1 MRTSE
6 RPNPRGR
13 VQPAHGTRRHE
24 DLRDARERARPGAAT
39 TERVESDASNVSARG
54 RRRGETAS
62 FEGAASA
69 GERLQKVLASVG
81 VSSRRAGEELIRTGR
96 VRVNGK
102 VVQQV
107 GSRVDPSRD
116 RIEVDGRELQLQ
128 RRVPHYQLLNKPV
141 GVVTTAH
148 DPQGRPTVL
157 DLVETPYRLFP
168 VGRLDLD
175 SEGLVLLTDDGQ
187 LTFRLT
193 HARYDVEKQYHAQ
206 VTCRDLDHRRLDQ
219 LRRGVTLDDGPAHA
233 VDARIV
239 RTTPAGTWVSVVLTE
254 GRNRQVRRMLAAIGC
269 PVVRLR
275 RVRLGPLLLGRLP
288 PGAHRALRPAEVAA
302 LRRAAGLE
310 PSSV

>member
-1 MRTSE
+1 
-6 RPNPRGR
+6 
-13 VQPAHGTRRHE
+13 
-24 DLRDARERARPGAAT
+24 
-39 TERVESDASNVSARG
+39 
-54 RRRGETAS
+54 
-62 FEGAASA
+62 
-69 GERLQKVLASVG
+69 
-81 VSSRRAGEELIRTGR
+81 
-96 VRVNGK
+96 
-102 VVQQV
+102 QQV

-116 RIEVDGRELQLQ
+116 RIEVDGRELKLQ
-128 RRVPHYQLLNKPV
+128 RRVPHYELLNKPV

-157 DLVETPYRLFP
+157 DLVASPHRLFP